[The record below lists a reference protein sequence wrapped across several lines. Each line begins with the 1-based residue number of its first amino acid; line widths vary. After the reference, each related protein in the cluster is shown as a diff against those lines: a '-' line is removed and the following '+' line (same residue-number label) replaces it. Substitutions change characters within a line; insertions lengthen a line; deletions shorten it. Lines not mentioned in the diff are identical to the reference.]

1 MKQLY
6 LSIPQRIQLN
16 QDEVRLGDIA
26 QVIAKDKELEEKVKH
41 LKLLQFGQEQMEI
54 RGIVEIIEMIT
65 KEFGDLNIVNLGE
78 TEFIIER
85 VTGKEPNK
93 VFEYARVAVV
103 CGIVYI
109 GSAFSVMTFNED
121 GCVRDLLDMLYL
133 SIMGKPHEEGSV
145 LEIAYSLGITLGIL
159 IFYNHVFRKKKEK
172 DPTPIQVEMR
182 QYEMDVNETVII
194 NKDREG
200 GS

>member
-16 QDEVRLGDIA
+16 SEVVRLGDIA
-26 QVIAKDKELEEKVKH
+26 QIIADDKEMAKQIKEM
-41 LKLLQFGQEQMEI
+41 KLLEFGKEKMEI

-65 KEFGDLNIVNLGE
+65 KKFGDLNIVNLGE
-78 TEFIIER
+78 AEFIIEK
-85 VTGKEPNK
+85 VTSKRPN
-93 VFEYARVAVV
+93 VAYEYVKVAVV
-103 CGIVYI
+103 CGIVYL

-133 SIMGKPHEEGSV
+133 SVMGKQHEKGSV
-145 LEIAYSLGITLGIL
+145 LEIAYSIGITLGIL
-159 IFYNHVFRKKKEK
+159 MFYNHVFKKQKAT

-182 QYEMDVNETVII
+182 QYEMDVNETVIV

>member
-1 MKQLY
+1 MRQLY
-6 LSIPQRIQLN
+6 LSIPQRIQLDM
-16 QDEVRLGDIA
+16 DEVRLGDIA
-26 QVIAKDKELEEKVKH
+26 QVIAEDKAFAEQVKS
-41 LKLLQFGQEQMEI
+41 LVLFQFGKEKMEI
-54 RGIVEIIEMIT
+54 RGIVEIIELLT
-65 KEFGDLNIVNLGE
+65 KKYGAVHIINLGE
-78 TEFIIER
+78 TEFIIEKKKQKKINKAYEF
-85 VTGKEPNK
+85 GK
-93 VFEYARVAVV
+93 VAVI
-103 CGIVYI
+103 CGIVYL

-145 LEIAYSLGITLGIL
+145 LEIAYSAGITLGIL
-159 IFYNHVFRKKKEK
+159 MFYNHVFRHKKAK

-182 QYEMDVNETVII
+182 QFEKDMNETVII

>member
-1 MKQLY
+1 MRMLY
-6 LSIPQRIQLN
+6 LSIPQRIQLDS
-16 QDEVRLGDIA
+16 DEVRLGDIA
-26 QVIAKDKELEEKVKH
+26 QVIADDKKFAEQVKELLFFRFGSEK
-41 LKLLQFGQEQMEI
+41 MEI
-54 RGIVEIIEMIT
+54 RDIVEIIDLLT
-65 KEFGDLNIVNLGE
+65 KKFGEIQIVNLGE

-85 VTGKEPNK
+85 KANKSPNK
-93 VFEYARVAVV
+93 VFEMVKVVVV
-103 CGIVYI
+103 CGIVYL

-133 SIMGKPHEEGSV
+133 SVMGKPHETGSL
-145 LEIAYSLGITLGIL
+145 LEISYSAGITLGIL
-159 IFYNHVFRKKKEK
+159 MFYNHVFRKKKAT

-182 QYEMDVNETVII
+182 QFEMQMNETMII

>member
-6 LSIPQRIQLN
+6 LSIPQRIQLDF
-16 QDEVRLGDIA
+16 DEVRLGDIA
-26 QVIAKDKELEEKVKH
+26 QVIADDKELAEKVKKPV
-41 LKLLQFGQEQMEI
+41 LFQFGQKQMEI
-54 RGIVEIIEMIT
+54 RGIVEIIEIIT
-65 KEFGDLNIVNLGE
+65 KKYGNLNIVNLGE

-85 VTGKEPNK
+85 VEQKRPNQ
-93 VFEYARVAVV
+93 FLEYAKVAVV

-133 SIMGKPHEEGSV
+133 SVMGKPHEKGSV
-145 LEIAYSLGITLGIL
+145 VEIAYSLGITLGIL
-159 IFYNHVFRKKKEK
+159 VFYNHIFRKKKAK

-182 QYEMDVNETVII
+182 QYEMDVNETIII
-194 NKDREG
+194 NNDREG
-200 GS
+200 GN

>member
-16 QDEVRLGDIA
+16 SDVVRLGDIA
-26 QVIAKDKELEEKVKH
+26 QVIADDKTMANKVKA
-41 LKLLQFGQEQMEI
+41 LQLFKFGQEKMEI
-54 RGIVEIIEMIT
+54 RGIVEIIELIT
-65 KEFGDLNIVNLGE
+65 KKFGDLNIVNLGE
-78 TEFIIER
+78 AEFIIER
-85 VTGKEPNK
+85 VTNKKPNL
-93 VFEYARVAVV
+93 VFEYAKVAIV
-103 CGIVYI
+103 CGIVYL

-133 SIMGKPHEEGSV
+133 SIMGKQHESGSI

-159 IFYNHVFRKKKEK
+159 MFYNHVFRGKKAK

-182 QYEMDVNETVII
+182 QYELEVNETVII

>member
-1 MKQLY
+1 MKQVY

-26 QVIAKDKELEEKVKH
+26 QIISADKELENKAKKLKV
-41 LKLLQFGQEQMEI
+41 LQFGQEQMEI
-54 RGIVEIIEMIT
+54 RGIVEIIEMLT
-65 KEFGDLNIVNLGE
+65 KEFDDLNIVNLGE
-78 TEFIIER
+78 TEFIIEK
-85 VTGKEPNK
+85 VTGKKPNK
-93 VFEYARVAVV
+93 IMEWVKVALV
-103 CGIVYI
+103 CGVAYL

-133 SIMGKPHEEGSV
+133 SIMGKPHEEGCV
-145 LEIAYSLGITLGIL
+145 LELSYSLGITLGIL
-159 IFYNHVFRKKKEK
+159 IFYNHIFRKNKEK

-182 QYEMDVNETVII
+182 QYEIDVNETVII
-194 NKDREG
+194 NKDRES

>member
-1 MKQLY
+1 MRMLY
-6 LSIPQRIQLN
+6 LSIPQRIQLDS
-16 QDEVRLGDIA
+16 DEVRLGDIA
-26 QVIAKDKELEEKVKH
+26 QVIADDKKFAEQVKELLFFRFGSEK
-41 LKLLQFGQEQMEI
+41 MEI
-54 RGIVEIIEMIT
+54 RDIVEIIDLLT
-65 KEFGDLNIVNLGE
+65 KKFGEIQVVNLGE

-85 VTGKEPNK
+85 KADKRPNK
-93 VFEYARVAVV
+93 VFEIVKVVIV
-103 CGIVYI
+103 CGIVYL

-133 SIMGKPHEEGSV
+133 SVMGKPHETGSL
-145 LEIAYSLGITLGIL
+145 LEISYSAGITLGIL
-159 IFYNHVFRKKKEK
+159 MFYNHVFRKKKAT

-182 QYEMDVNETVII
+182 QFEMQMNETMII

>member
-1 MKQLY
+1 MRMLY
-6 LSIPQRIQLN
+6 LSIPQRIQLDS
-16 QDEVRLGDIA
+16 DEVRLGDIA
-26 QVIAKDKELEEKVKH
+26 QVIADDKKFAEQVKELLFFRFGSEK
-41 LKLLQFGQEQMEI
+41 MEI
-54 RGIVEIIEMIT
+54 RDIVEIIDLLT
-65 KEFGDLNIVNLGE
+65 KKFGEIQVVNLGE

-85 VTGKEPNK
+85 KADKGPNK
-93 VFEYARVAVV
+93 VFEMVKVVIV
-103 CGIVYI
+103 CGIVYL

-133 SIMGKPHEEGSV
+133 SVMGKSHETGSL
-145 LEIAYSLGITLGIL
+145 LEISYSAGITLGIL
-159 IFYNHVFRKKKEK
+159 MFYNHVFRKKKAT

-182 QYEMDVNETVII
+182 QFEMQMNETMII

>member
-1 MKQLY
+1 MRMLY
-6 LSIPQRIQLN
+6 LSIPQRIQLDS
-16 QDEVRLGDIA
+16 DEVRLGDIA
-26 QVIAKDKELEEKVKH
+26 QVIADDKKFAEQVKELLFFRFGSEK
-41 LKLLQFGQEQMEI
+41 MEI
-54 RGIVEIIEMIT
+54 RDIVEIIELLT
-65 KEFGDLNIVNLGE
+65 KKFGEIQVVNLGE

-85 VTGKEPNK
+85 KENKRPNK
-93 VFEYARVAVV
+93 VFEMVKVVIV
-103 CGIVYI
+103 CGIVYL

-133 SIMGKPHEEGSV
+133 SVMGEPHETGSL
-145 LEIAYSLGITLGIL
+145 LEISYSAGITLGIL
-159 IFYNHVFRKKKEK
+159 MFYNHVFRKKKAT

-182 QYEMDVNETVII
+182 QFEMQMNETMII

>member
-1 MKQLY
+1 MMQLY
-6 LSIPQRIQLN
+6 LSIPQRIQLETN
-16 QDEVRLGDIA
+16 QVRLGDIA
-26 QVIAKDKELEEKVKH
+26 QIIAEDETLKKEVEALV
-41 LKLLQFGQEQMEI
+41 LFQFGKEKMEI
-54 RGIVEIIEMIT
+54 RGIVEIIEKIT
-65 KEFGDLNIVNLGE
+65 NQFGDLNIVNLGE
-78 TEFIIER
+78 TECIIEK
-85 VTGKEPNK
+85 VEEKKPNQIFESVK
-93 VFEYARVAVV
+93 VMVV
-103 CGIVYI
+103 CGTVYL

-133 SIMGKPHEEGSV
+133 SIMGKPHEKGSI

-159 IFYNHVFRKKKEK
+159 IFYNHVLRKKKAS

-182 QYEMDVNETVII
+182 QYETDVNETIII